1 MKRLNNKGITL
12 VELVVTFAI
21 AMVLIIGMMN
31 VIVDFKDDI
40 ALNTV
45 KKDLVE
51 YQSSMTYLIE
61 NDLIKKKLVS
71 ITDNTTDNKYL
82 NYTLTFQDN
91 TNKVLIVDLTN
102 KLIKYDNI
110 IYDIP
115 DKNYVEFRDKAIF
128 YDEEN
133 VDSKNDINIS
143 LSSNILYIYIPYFNL
158 MDNTNMGL
166 DIIHPIN
173 L

>member
-1 MKRLNNKGITL
+1 MKKLNNKGITL

-143 LSSNILYIYIPYFNL
+143 LSSNILHIYIPYFNL